1 MRILLARCLLPA
13 LLTASFASLVWGQMR
28 ESDTV
33 TAAIA
38 DLNSGK
44 IFEAISRLKQVL
56 PENRAPQAY
65 FYLSGIYTEMGRY
78 DTAYRYLNSAMK
90 GTPPQGAYYH
100 QLGLIRR
107 YEGCR
112 PEAIAAFTYALKLG
126 MGKEEATLWRHVGD
140 VQEDLLERDKAVD
153 AYRNALRIRP
163 DDAGSH
169 LALGKLHLDRN
180 DPGDAIAELRRAME
194 ISPALPGLYA
204 ALGRAYRA
212 SGDSASA
219 IAILTKGIER
229 DSADQDSRYILA
241 QILLATGRTKEG
253 REALEEYQRL
263 QERVTRTNST
273 FEAAVGRAQEGDL
286 SGAERALR
294 EVLDGAPRYGPAL
307 QILGTVLLYRG
318 KLQPALDVFGQA
330 LAANPL
336 NPETYFNM
344 GAAYL
349 RTGKLADALEMT
361 QKAIVIEDEDSR
373 YYAQLSEIYSRMK
386 RQDESRSA
394 FGRAAELKSVP
405 DYHPPDPYGSEKR
418 RRDDAATVRQICDG
432 PPSP

>member
-1 MRILLARCLLPA
+1 
-13 LLTASFASLVWGQMR
+13 MR

-38 DLNSGK
+38 DLNRGK
-44 IFEAISRLKQVL
+44 VFESISRLKQVP
-56 PENRAPQAY
+56 PENRTPQAY

-90 GTPPQGAYYH
+90 GNPPQGAHYH

-140 VQEDLLERDKAVD
+140 VLEDLLERDKAMD

-180 DPGDAIAELRRAME
+180 DAGNAIPELRTAME
-194 ISPALPGLYA
+194 ISPALPGLHA

-212 SGDSASA
+212 AGDSASA

-229 DSADQDSRYILA
+229 DSSDQDSRYILA
-241 QILLATGRTKEG
+241 QILLATGRAKEG

-263 QERVTRTNST
+263 QERVTRTNTT
-273 FEAAVGRAQEGDL
+273 FETAVGLAQAGDL
-286 SGAERALR
+286 SGAEKALR
-294 EVLDGAPRYGPAL
+294 DVLDGAPRYASAL
-307 QILGTVLLYRG
+307 QILGTVLLNRG
-318 KLQPALDVFGQA
+318 RLQPALEAFSQA
-330 LAANPL
+330 RAANPL

-349 RTGKLADALEMT
+349 RSGKGADALEMT
-361 QKAIVIEDEDSR
+361 QKALVIEDEDAR
-373 YYAQLSEIYSRMK
+373 FYAQLSEIYSRMN
-386 RQDESRSA
+386 RQDESRTA
-394 FGRAAELKSVP
+394 LERAAELKSVP
-405 DYHPPDPYGSEKR
+405 GYRPPDPYGSEKR

>member
-1 MRILLARCLLPA
+1 
-13 LLTASFASLVWGQMR
+13 MR
-28 ESDTV
+28 ESNNV
-33 TAAIA
+33 TAALA
-38 DLNSGK
+38 ELNKGNVFDGIYK
-44 IFEAISRLKQVL
+44 LKQML
-56 PENRAPQAY
+56 RENSVPQAY

-78 DTAYRYLNSAMK
+78 DTAYRHLEKAMK
-90 GTPPQGAYYH
+90 GNPPQGAYYH

-112 PEAIAAFTYALKLG
+112 PEAIAAFTYAQKLG

-140 VQEDLLERDKAVD
+140 VLEDLLERDKAMD

-180 DPGDAIAELRRAME
+180 DPGNAIAELRVAME
-194 ISPALPGLYA
+194 ISPALPGLHA
-204 ALGRAYRA
+204 ALGRAHRA
-212 SGDSASA
+212 AGDSASA

-229 DSADQDSRYILA
+229 DSSDQDSRYILA

-263 QERVTRTNST
+263 QERVTRTNTT
-273 FEAAVGRAQEGDL
+273 FETGVERAQAGDL
-286 SGAERALR
+286 SGAEKTLR

-307 QILGTVLLYRG
+307 QILGTVLLHRG
-318 KLQPALDVFGQA
+318 KLQPALDVFRQA

-336 NPETYFNM
+336 NSETYFNM

-349 RTGKLADALEMT
+349 RTGKVADALEMT
-361 QKAIVIEDEDSR
+361 QKALVIEDEDAR
-373 YYAQLSEIYSRMK
+373 YHAQLSEIYSRMN
-386 RQDESRSA
+386 RQDESRTA

-405 DYHPPDPYGSEKR
+405 GYRPPDPYGSEKR